1 LKKDEFMKL
10 IQDCKIPEKFD
21 QKLLDSAANMMKKW
35 DIGLKHEGADIEH
48 LFKNFGLIDKV
59 DDSET
64 VKKEKAALRCI
75 ASKIFKSEVHK
86 ENAVNIMK
94 NFNAIKGPGFRWLE

>member
-1 LKKDEFMKL
+1 MKL

-35 DIGLKHEGADIEH
+35 DVGLKHEGADIEH
-48 LFKNFGLIDKV
+48 LFKNFGLIDKA
-59 DDSET
+59 DDDEA

-75 ASKIFKSEVHK
+75 TSKIFKSELPK
-86 ENAVNIMK
+86 ENAVGIMK
-94 NFNAIKGPGFRWLE
+94 NLNAVKGPGFRWLE